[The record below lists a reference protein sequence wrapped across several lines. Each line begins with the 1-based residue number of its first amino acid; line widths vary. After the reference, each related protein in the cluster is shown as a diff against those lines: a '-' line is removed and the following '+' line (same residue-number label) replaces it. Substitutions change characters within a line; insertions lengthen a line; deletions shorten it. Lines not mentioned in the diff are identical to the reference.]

1 MVIAMCARPAR
12 RPRSICSVVLSTL
25 LFALL
30 ATAPALRAATYAFP
44 ASGDNVIGATEVV
57 RARDNDNFF
66 ELGIVYDQG
75 YREMQIANPAADPL
89 LLRGGAEVLVPSQY
103 ILPDAPYEGI
113 VINVPEMRLYYFPP
127 ANSGKREVV
136 TFPVGIGRQDWM
148 TPKGTTRIVA
158 KQKAP
163 AWYPPESIR
172 DEHAAEGD
180 PLPKMVKPGPDNP
193 LGQYA
198 LRLGLSGYLIHGTNK
213 VYGIGMRVT
222 HGCMRLYP
230 GDIERLF
237 AMVPVG
243 TVVRIV
249 NQPFKVGRLGDTVH
263 LEVHPYLEEDAASFQ
278 AHNLTVMQLIVNRVK
293 RDRTEVDWAQLQREL
308 QARSGVPKP
317 IGRLL
322 GANVAVRQ

>member
-1 MVIAMCARPAR
+1 MLPVVRATQFIAILALVPA
-12 RPRSICSVVLSTL
+12 S
-25 LFALL
+25 
-30 ATAPALRAATYAFP
+30 RAATFAFP
-44 ASGDNVIGATEVV
+44 ANGDNVIGATEVV

-66 ELGIVYDQG
+66 ELGIAYDQG

-89 LLRGGAEVLVPSQY
+89 LLRTGSAVLVPTQY
-103 ILPDAPYEGI
+103 ILPEAPYEGI

-127 ANSGKREVV
+127 AKNGKREVV

-148 TPKGTTRIVA
+148 TPKGITHVVA
-158 KQKAP
+158 KQKDP

-172 DEHAAEGD
+172 IEHAAEGD
-180 PLPKMVKPGPDNP
+180 PLPKVVKAGPDNP

-198 LRLGLSGYLIHGTNK
+198 LRLGLNGYLIHGTNK

-230 GDIERLF
+230 DDIEHLF

-243 TVVRIV
+243 TQVRIV
-249 NQPFKVGRLGDTVH
+249 NQPFKVGQLGDTVQ
-263 LEVHPYLEEDAASFQ
+263 LEVHPYLEEDAAAFQ

-293 RDRTEVDWAQLQREL
+293 NRAAEVDWERLQREL
-308 QARSGVPKP
+308 QIRSGVPQP

-322 GANVAVRQ
+322 GPKVASRR